1 MENELGRRGPL
12 ARVIVGLTLRMRG
25 VITVSEH
32 LKSVPPAVRPIVQ
45 AARRAV
51 KAAAPHAKE
60 VAYQSKPPR
69 SKSAMWKLLRY
80 AVGNEYVVGIGTF
93 ATYATMFFTRGS
105 ELDDGSGLLEGSGK
119 DARFVRLRKSSD
131 ADQPALRRVL
141 RKSFI
146 AGTGSHAQGTRSSS
160 KARSQRPRS
169 AAAP

>member
-1 MENELGRRGPL
+1 MILEADSQNRDVTSV
-12 ARVIVGLTLRMRG
+12 AD
-25 VITVSEH
+25 H

-60 VAYQSKPPR
+60 VAYQSTPPR
-69 SKSAMWKLLRY
+69 SKSAMWKLARY
-80 AVGNEYVVGIGTF
+80 AVGDEYVVGIGTF
-93 ATYATMFFTRGS
+93 ATYATMFFTRGR

-119 DARFVRLRKSSD
+119 DARFVRLRKPGD
-131 ADQPALRRVL
+131 AAQPALTRVL
-141 RKSFI
+141 RKSFTE
-146 AGTGSHAQGTRSSS
+146 GTGSHEQGTRSSS